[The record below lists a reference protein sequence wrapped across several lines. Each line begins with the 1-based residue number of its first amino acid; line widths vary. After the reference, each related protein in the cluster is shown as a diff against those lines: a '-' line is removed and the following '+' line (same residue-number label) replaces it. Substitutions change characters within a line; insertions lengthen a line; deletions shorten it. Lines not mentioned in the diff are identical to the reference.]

1 MFGASIGLMPI
12 ISKPSFFIS
21 TLDFN
26 NMLTDLG
33 VYFRFAHFK
42 IVLVNKIAF
51 QIYELENLSCAYC
64 KHID

>member
-1 MFGASIGLMPI
+1 MFGTSIGLMPI

-42 IVLVNKIAF
+42 HPACKQDRVP
-51 QIYELENLSCAYC
+51 NLQV
-64 KHID
+64 

>member
-42 IVLVNKIAF
+42 HPACKQDCVPNLRVGKFVLCV
-51 QIYELENLSCAYC
+51 L
-64 KHID
+64 